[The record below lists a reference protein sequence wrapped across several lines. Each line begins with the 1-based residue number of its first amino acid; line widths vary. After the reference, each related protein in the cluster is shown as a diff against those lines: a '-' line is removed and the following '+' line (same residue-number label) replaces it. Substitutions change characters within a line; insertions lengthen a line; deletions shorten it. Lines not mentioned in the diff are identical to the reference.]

1 VRVSPPGDSQSTLT
15 SLANGEVGAIA
26 YSRNAPSALTGSE
39 TATAT
44 GQNGLTSL
52 SDDDLAVTADS
63 EKALTSLSGVT

>member
-1 VRVSPPGDSQSTLT
+1 M
-15 SLANGEVGAIA
+15 A

-63 EKALTSLSGVT
+63 QKVLTSLSGVT